1 MPTPSTSQ
9 PRAQLVAQ
17 IVILGTDAVLAA
29 LPATPVQLA
38 HACLRAG
45 FANVIPASW
54 GDEII
59 ATAALRRLDRF
70 GEGPVIQ
77 CSCPY
82 VAHRLLAVGSDL
94 RPLLLPLVPPPV
106 AIARYVRAL
115 SPSTPTRITF
125 VGACPGAVDESIDIR
140 MTPEALI
147 SMLAE
152 RQIEIPAQPRVFESI
167 IPPDRRRYRSMPGGV
182 PTAEALWAEQGDR
195 SLVEVSDEDF
205 VAEISQLVLSGDNV
219 LIDPSVALGCAC
231 SGAVGEDPTLQGR
244 ARVMALEPPRASLP
258 VVPEDKARIEVDLPL
273 PAMSRTPVDIVAV
286 PANALTRPIPAEP
299 MPPESIRSAS
309 MPFGHRISPISGLS
323 EVADVLSPRPA
334 PAPSPKPITGP
345 TPIARAPEGRSLPR
359 AYVARRRPSP
369 RGIPAP
375 QVPDAPGESPT
386 GSWRASRLREHPLT
400 VPQPAPQSPPE
411 PAAMQAPLQAPLS
424 AAQAAP
430 VAPPAAEPPSIAS
443 PAAQLDAPRRPTP
456 PRLQAFTPAYE
467 PPDVPLPP
475 PAMIEALP
483 PPFQREWTV
492 RILAGALIIAAAVAL
507 GVVIGRSLSKPA
519 PARPSADSSLG
530 IPY

>member
-1 MPTPSTSQ
+1 
-9 PRAQLVAQ
+9 VAQ

-70 GEGPVIQ
+70 GDGPAIQ

-115 SPSTPTRITF
+115 SPSTPTRITY

-152 RQIEIPAQPRVFESI
+152 RQIELQAQPRVFESI
-167 IPPDRRRYRSMPGGV
+167 IPPDRRRYRSLPGGV
-182 PTAEALWAEQGDR
+182 PTSEALWSEQGDR

-219 LIDPSVALGCAC
+219 LIDPSAALGCAC
-231 SGAVGEDPTLQGR
+231 SGAVGDEPPLAGR
-244 ARVMALEPPRASLP
+244 ARVMALEPPRAALP
-258 VVPEDKARIEVDLPL
+258 VVPEDKARIDVDLPL
-273 PAMSRTPVDIVAV
+273 PAMSRTPVDIVAL
-286 PANALTRPIPAEP
+286 PSNSSTKPIPVEP
-299 MPPESIRSAS
+299 AQLHSDRPPRAA

-323 EVADVLSPRPA
+323 EVSEVLSPRPVQT
-334 PAPSPKPITGP
+334 PSAKPITGP
-345 TPIARAPEGRSLPR
+345 TPVARGAEGRSLPR
-359 AYVARRRPSP
+359 AYVARRRSSP

-375 QVPDAPGESPT
+375 QLPDAAGESPT
-386 GSWRASRLREHPLT
+386 GSWRASRLRDHPLS
-400 VPQPAPQSPPE
+400 APE
-411 PAAMQAPLQAPLS
+411 PAHATPQSAPRVDA
-424 AAQAAP
+424 
-430 VAPPAAEPPSIAS
+430 PAASTPEPG
-443 PAAQLDAPRRPTP
+443 RVPTP
-456 PRLQAFTPAYE
+456 ARSPAFTPSYE
-467 PPDVPLPP
+467 PPDVPLPLP
-475 PAMIEALP
+475 ASQPAMLERPVL
-483 PPFQREWTV
+483 FQRQWGM

-507 GVVIGRSLSKPA
+507 GVVIGRSFSKPVA
-519 PARPSADSSLG
+519 TKPPVDSSLG